1 MPDLAPQARVY
12 NKEIMTM
19 DQHKRRR
26 GDRRDGVLLR
36 ELDSLHYITGII
48 YPNRCD
54 NEAYVSLRID
64 LTAMNEYL
72 ARKNET
78 EKDFP
83 YTMFH
88 LIVAALLKTITLRP
102 KMNRFIV
109 NSNFYQRNEVSAAF
123 VVKKQFSDTGAEALA
138 VLHGKDDFTVADVHE
153 YIRSQVQECRSEK
166 VDPTTDVMDYL
177 NKIPRFISKAAIRIL
192 MWLDKHGWVPKDI
205 IATDPYYNSVVISN
219 LGSIKLKC
227 GYHHLTNWG
236 TCSMFC
242 IIGEKK
248 KTAFFDEDGTM
259 TMRETL
265 DLGLTIDERLADGYY
280 YSKSVRLLKYL
291 LEHPEELE
299 KPIKEGVDYE

>member
-1 MPDLAPQARVY
+1 MEKKQ
-12 NKEIMTM
+12 
-19 DQHKRRR
+19 KRRW
-26 GDRRDGVLLR
+26 GDRRDGRLLR
-36 ELDSLHYITGII
+36 ELDSMHFIMPII

-138 VLHGKDDFTVADVHE
+138 VLHGKDNFTVADVHE

-166 VDPTTDVMDYL
+166 TDPTTGVMDYL

-219 LGSIKLKC
+219 LGSIKLNC

-236 TCSMFC
+236 TCSVFC
-242 IIGEKK
+242 IIGEKSK
-248 KTAFFDEDGTM
+248 RPVYHEDGTIE
-259 TMRETL
+259 MREML

-280 YSKSVRLLKYL
+280 YSKTIRLLKTL
-291 LEHPEELE
+291 LENPELLE
-299 KPIKEGVDYE
+299 TPANQEVAY

>member
-299 KPIKEGVDYE
+299 KPIKEEVDYE

>member
-166 VDPTTDVMDYL
+166 VDPTTGVMDYL
-177 NKIPRFISKAAIRIL
+177 NKIPRFISKAAIRFL
-192 MWLDKHGWVPKDI
+192 MWLDKHGWLPKDI

-248 KTAFFDEDGTM
+248 KTAFFDENGTM

-299 KPIKEGVDYE
+299 KPIKEEVDYE

>member
-166 VDPTTDVMDYL
+166 VDPTTGVMDYL
-177 NKIPRFISKAAIRIL
+177 NKIPRFISKAAIRFL

-219 LGSIKLKC
+219 LGSIKLNC

-236 TCSMFC
+236 TCSVFC
-242 IIGEKK
+242 IIGEKSK
-248 KTAFFDEDGTM
+248 RPVYHEDGTIE
-259 TMRETL
+259 MREML

-280 YSKSVRLLKYL
+280 YSKTIRLLKTL
-291 LEHPEELE
+291 LENPELLE
-299 KPIKEGVDYE
+299 TPANKEVAY